1 MLRNR
6 SCPESTV
13 IPVLAYPDPGQ
24 AAQWLCDAFG
34 FTVRLRIFNHRIQL
48 NVGDGAL
55 VVRELDSRDT
65 APGPSGSS
73 VMIRVADADA
83 HARRAEQH
91 GARILQP
98 PADHSFGERQ
108 YSCVDFA
115 GHHWTFTQS
124 IADVAPESWGGESVN
139 I

>member
-6 SCPESTV
+6 SCPDATV

-55 VVRELDSRDT
+55 VVRERDARDA
-65 APGPSGSS
+65 APAPSGSS

-83 HARRAEQH
+83 HAHRAEQH

-98 PADHSFGERQ
+98 PADQPFGERQ

-124 IADVAPESWGGESVN
+124 IADIVPESWGGESVN

>member
-6 SCPESTV
+6 SCPVATV

-55 VVRELDSRDT
+55 VVRERDSRDT
-65 APGPSGSS
+65 APAPSGSS
-73 VMIRVADADA
+73 VMIRVSDADS

-98 PADHSFGERQ
+98 PADQPFGERQ

-124 IADVAPESWGGESVN
+124 IADVAPEEWGGISVH